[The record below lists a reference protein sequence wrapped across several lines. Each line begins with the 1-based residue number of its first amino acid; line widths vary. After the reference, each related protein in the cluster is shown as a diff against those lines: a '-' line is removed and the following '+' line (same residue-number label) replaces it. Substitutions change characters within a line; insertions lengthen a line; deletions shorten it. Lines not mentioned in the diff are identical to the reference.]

1 MSVALQKDYPTDYP
15 SDAVRILDS
24 MSMNN
29 ELVLV
34 GSMSLRSQQYAGDYD
49 GYEIVKAEGNTL
61 DAALKKLARQFQK
74 VIVDVRDNKNAF
86 VDDIK
91 SGVVPEWDILAGVK
105 VDGKKITNYNAALL
119 RSRVAELRRQ
129 DIITPTEE
137 KMALDIIKNNP
148 TFAQIEVMKD
158 KLKFHIVRW
167 SVPEVMAGAKRL
179 RDGRTFTLEEAFHS
193 PGLTKLDVIALIAN
207 NRFTDFS
214 VIYEFR
220 YKGKVLNPVPIDI
233 EKSLIESFNAY
244 LTEGN
249 YFKALKRKFALAK
262 FKNQQKT
269 MEELSALLNSDL
281 GRLYHI
287 IGDIDTLVRLLEDQ
301 KNPPIN
307 LIRYEIDQFIS
318 RLSNIYTLRDYLQNE
333 SDIIGTIRQILK
345 MPPAKMKVALEELGE
360 ALNKYL
366 QKNTLAMSGDALSG
380 GRIPL

>member
-1 MSVALQKDYPTDYP
+1 
-15 SDAVRILDS
+15 
-24 MSMNN
+24 MSMDNN
-29 ELVLV
+29 MNLV

-49 GYEIVKAEGNTL
+49 GYEVVNAKGNTL
-61 DAALKKLARQFQK
+61 ELALKKLARQFQK

-91 SGVVPEWDILAGVK
+91 AGVVPEWDVLKGME
-105 VDGKKITNYNAALL
+105 VDGKKIRKYNASLI
-119 RSRVAELRRQ
+119 RSRVDELRRQ
-129 DIITPTEE
+129 DIITPSEA
-137 KMALDIIKNNP
+137 KMALGLIKPNP
-148 TFAQIEVMKD
+148 SFADVEVMKQE
-158 KLKFHIVRW
+158 LKFHIVRW